1 MCSTINVDG
10 ITVPKSAKEHV
21 SKVCSILYV
30 NYYSHVKSEKLDSDF
45 SDHSLYIHM
54 LFWTSC
60 RDLWPRYLLFNNE
73 VFGRLSV
80 TSFVLHLPIA
90 GQQSEKGVGSPAVV

>member
-54 LFWTSC
+54 LFL
-60 RDLWPRYLLFNNE
+60 DL
-73 VFGRLSV
+73 LSR
-80 TSFVLHLPIA
+80 FMAKILA
-90 GQQSEKGVGSPAVV
+90 F